1 MIYDK
6 KSISYIKNFIVTQH
20 SDMYV
25 NAMNTVDPPAS
36 HLLTT

>member
-6 KSISYIKNFIVTQH
+6 KSISSIKNFTVTQH

-25 NAMNTVDPPAS
+25 NAMNTVDSSAS
-36 HLLTT
+36 HLLTI